1 MHAITMLFLCELL
14 FNIGT
19 FLECMLD
26 NTLSYA
32 AIGTIIAMTNTIIVI
47 VYNIYINLDSN
58 ITISPNIY
66 ISITFG
72 NK

>member
-1 MHAITMLFLCELL
+1 MHAITMLFFCELL

-19 FLECMLD
+19 FLESMLD

-32 AIGTIIAMTNTIIVI
+32 AIGTIIAITNTIIII
-47 VYNIYINLDSN
+47 VLLYLSLDSINPFGLNIYLSF
-58 ITISPNIY
+58 
-66 ISITFG
+66 TFG